1 MGVYP
6 STHKTLLMKI
16 QSGDEIS
23 WKEFYDRYSS
33 AILTIGGRFGLST
46 AEADEVRQDVM
57 LKIFQNKLIFSYND
71 EKARFRTYFNRIVRS
86 CIIDY
91 LRKKEAGTPETP
103 LESLPDQ
110 PAPEGPL
117 NGEEIFDEEWR
128 KQCLNDALEIL
139 KEHVEPQT
147 FLAFHMTAF
156 QQKKVREVAG
166 FLHMNVSQVYL
177 AKSRCIT
184 KLRNIISEIRKE
196 DPDLNLRWD
205 CKE

>member
-16 QSGDEIS
+16 QDGDEIS
-23 WKEFYDRYSS
+23 WKEFYDRYSP
-33 AILTIGGRFGLST
+33 AILTICGRFGLKP

-91 LRKKEAGTPETP
+91 LRKKEARTPETT

-110 PAPEGPL
+110 PAPDAVL
-117 NGEEIFDEEWR
+117 RDEEIFDEEWR
-128 KQCLNDALEIL
+128 KQCLADALDIL
-139 KEHVEPQT
+139 KEHVEPRT

-156 QQKKVREVAG
+156 QRKKVREVAE
-166 FLHMNVSQVYL
+166 FLQMNASQVYL
-177 AKSRCIT
+177 ARSRCIA
-184 KLRNIISEIRKE
+184 KLRNIISELQKK
-196 DPDLNLRWD
+196 DPDLDLHWD
-205 CKE
+205 GK

>member
-16 QSGDEIS
+16 QDGDEVS

-33 AILTIGGRFGLST
+33 AILTISGRFGLNPT
-46 AEADEVRQDVM
+46 EADEVRQNVM

-71 EKARFRTYFNRIVRS
+71 ERARFRTYFNRIVRS
-86 CIIDY
+86 CIVDY
-91 LRKKEAGTPETP
+91 FRKKKARAPETA
-103 LESLPDQ
+103 LENLPDQ
-110 PAPEGPL
+110 PAPDDAV
-117 NGEEIFDEEWR
+117 NSEEIFEEEWR
-128 KQCLNDALEIL
+128 KQCLIDALEIL

-166 FLHMNVSQVYL
+166 FLQMSASQVYL
-177 AKSRCIT
+177 AKSRCIA
-184 KLRNIISEIRKE
+184 KLRNIISELQKK

-205 CKE
+205 CK

>member
-16 QSGDEIS
+16 QDGDEVS

-33 AILTIGGRFGLST
+33 AILTISGRFGLNPV
-46 AEADEVRQDVM
+46 EADEVRQNVM
-57 LKIFQNKLIFSYND
+57 LKIFRNKLIFSYND
-71 EKARFRTYFNRIVRS
+71 ERSRFRTYFNRIVRS

-91 LRKKEAGTPETP
+91 LRKKEAMPPETP

-110 PAPEGPL
+110 PAPEAAVIE
-117 NGEEIFDEEWR
+117 EEIFDEEWR
-128 KQCLNDALEIL
+128 KQCLNDALELL

-156 QQKKVREVAG
+156 QRKKVREVAG
-166 FLHMNVSQVYL
+166 FLQINDSQVYL
-177 AKSRCIT
+177 ARSRCIA
-184 KLRNIISEIRKE
+184 KLRNILSELQKK

-205 CKE
+205 GK

>member
-16 QSGDEIS
+16 QDGDEIS

-33 AILTIGGRFGLST
+33 AILTISGRFGLNPS
-46 AEADEVRQDVM
+46 EADEVRQDVM

-71 EKARFRTYFNRIVRS
+71 ERARFRTYFNRIVRS

-91 LRKKEAGTPETP
+91 LRKKKAQTAETP
-103 LESLPDQ
+103 LEHLPDDR
-110 PAPEGPL
+110 PAPDETID
-117 NGEEIFDEEWR
+117 NEEIFDEEWR
-128 KQCLNDALEIL
+128 KQCLLDALEIL
-139 KEHVEPQT
+139 KEHVEPKT

-166 FLHMNVSQVYL
+166 FLQMNASQVYL
-177 AKSRCIT
+177 AKSRCIA
-184 KLRNIISEIRKE
+184 KLQRIISELQKK
-196 DPDLNLRWD
+196 DPDLKLHWD
-205 CKE
+205 GK

>member
-16 QSGDEIS
+16 QDGDEVS

-33 AILTIGGRFGLST
+33 AILTISGRFGLNPT
-46 AEADEVRQDVM
+46 EADEVRQNVM

-71 EKARFRTYFNRIVRS
+71 ERARFRTYFNRIVRS
-86 CIIDY
+86 CIVDY
-91 LRKKEAGTPETP
+91 FRKKKAREPETA
-103 LESLPDQ
+103 LENLPDQ
-110 PAPEGPL
+110 PAPDDAV
-117 NGEEIFDEEWR
+117 NSEEIFEEEWR
-128 KQCLNDALEIL
+128 KQCLIDALDIL
-139 KEHVEPQT
+139 KEHVEPRT

-166 FLHMNVSQVYL
+166 FLQMNASQVYL
-177 AKSRCIT
+177 SKSRCIA
-184 KLRNIISEIRKE
+184 KLQNIISELQKK

-205 CKE
+205 GK